1 MGRGMTTHFL
11 SLNRSLTSLGSESRQ
26 FRLPKMNPFPKL
38 DSRIIRSKHSSEQNC
53 APPRKVAGH
62 GAVVI
67 EAQAGSLPEMA
78 TDVIDVAAGY
88 AVENVKRERT
98 DVRPWSRVGFGH
110 LVGRLLGMSHPAARP

>member
-1 MGRGMTTHFL
+1 MSRDSMTSFL
-11 SLNRSLTSLGSESRQ
+11 SLNQSLTNLGDEARH

-38 DSRIIRSKHSSEQNC
+38 DARIVRSRTGGGCRSASLRN
-53 APPRKVAGH
+53 VAAR

-67 EAQAGSLPEMA
+67 EAQVGSLPEMA

-98 DVRPWSRVGFGH
+98 DIRPWSRVGLRY
-110 LVGRLLGMSHPAARP
+110 LVGRVLGASHRAVRP